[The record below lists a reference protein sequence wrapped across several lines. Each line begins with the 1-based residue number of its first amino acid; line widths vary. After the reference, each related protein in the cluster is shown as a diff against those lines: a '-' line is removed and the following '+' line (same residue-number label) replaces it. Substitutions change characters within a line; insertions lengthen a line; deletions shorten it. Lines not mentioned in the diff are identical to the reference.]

1 MLAEKLVVDGSNF
14 AEAWNFGPEETDAQ
28 TVSWVLDQ
36 LSKKFINAKW
46 EFEKT
51 QQHEASSLNLD
62 ISKAKSKLGWI
73 PQWPLELAIN
83 NTVDWYQAFNE
94 HQPMAEFSIKQ
105 IKDYQAS

>member
-1 MLAEKLVVDGSNF
+1 MKHYLFVHHKLFVHGNMCLIHYQAILILAEKLVVDGSNF
-14 AEAWNFGPEETDAQ
+14 AEAWNFGPEESDAQ

-62 ISKAKSKLGWI
+62 ISKAN
-73 PQWPLELAIN
+73 QN
-83 NTVDWYQAFNE
+83 
-94 HQPMAEFSIKQ
+94 
-105 IKDYQAS
+105 